1 MHHAEYFSKC
11 SPGRMISCC
20 SRDNS
25 PASTDNPGC
34 SDVFVFSFSSAQNF
48 ENINSVCVIM
58 PPSFPGSMISCT
70 RDNSPASTDDQGYLG
85 SSRIRKFPESIVR
98 MPRAERRTQIWT
110 VRHVPPPSPYSPPL
124 HLIRSLHTSHS
135 PPSSL
140 TMQSC
145 CTLRGTYAGKLRSCC
160 MLRYAFA
167 SSLPLTP
174 PQLPPHTDAYPSG
187 RHHSNRNDE
196 GTATAAVAAVLPTAR
211 AGPPGWRRR
220 REPGPGTSSPGGRA
234 GSGAAA
240 AAVVAAALPTALAG
254 PPGRPCREPR
264 TDPGASARAPA

>member
-1 MHHAEYFSKC
+1 MPPSF
-11 SPGRMISCC
+11 PGRMISC

-25 PASTDNPGC
+25 PASTDDP
-34 SDVFVFSFSSAQNF
+34 
-48 ENINSVCVIM
+48 
-58 PPSFPGSMISCT
+58 
-70 RDNSPASTDDQGYLG
+70 GYLG
-85 SSRIRKFPESIVR
+85 SSRIRKFTESLVR

-110 VRHVPPPSPYSPPL
+110 VRHVPPPSPSSPPL
-124 HLIRSLHTSHS
+124 HLIPAPYT
-135 PPSSL
+135 PP
-140 TMQSC
+140 TPP
-145 CTLRGTYAGKLRSCC
+145 
-160 MLRYAFA
+160 
-167 SSLPLTP
+167 LPLSPCSPVVPCGVRMQAHCGPVACCGMRLQAHP
-174 PQLPPHTDAYPSG
+174 PQLPTHTDAYPSG

-220 REPGPGTSSPGGRA
+220 RVPRTGPGASAPGGRAGSGGYDEGATAAAVAGPPGWRRRRVPRTGPGASSPGGRA

>member
-1 MHHAEYFSKC
+1 MDRQARPSTLAFF
-11 SPGRMISCC
+11 
-20 SRDNS
+20 
-25 PASTDNPGC
+25 PA
-34 SDVFVFSFSSAQNF
+34 
-48 ENINSVCVIM
+48 
-58 PPSFPGSMISCT
+58 
-70 RDNSPASTDDQGYLG
+70 
-85 SSRIRKFPESIVR
+85 
-98 MPRAERRTQIWT
+98 
-110 VRHVPPPSPYSPPL
+110 PPPNP
-124 HLIRSLHTSHS
+124 RSLHTSHS

-211 AGPPGWRRR
+211 AGPPGWRSRR
-220 REPGPGTSSPGGRA
+220 MPRAPVRARRLQEAGPDRVATMRAPPPPPSPGRRA
-234 GSGAAA
+234 GGAAA
-240 AAVVAAALPTALAG
+240 CPAQVRAHRLREAG
-254 PPGRPCREPR
+254 PDRGPPPPPSSPPPFRRPWPGRQAGRA
-264 TDPGASARAPA
+264 ASPAPIRARRLARLLDWTLVCMSCSGTG